1 VLQSR
6 VSTGSL
12 FDFPESESAVLRSA
26 LSGLAGDRIY
36 IGCSSWKYPGWLD
49 QIYTRSNYSIRGRF
63 SKKAFEA
70 ECLSEYAGIFP
81 TVCGDFA
88 FYQFPSESF
97 WQRLFALTPEGF
109 QFAFKVP
116 EQITCKL
123 FPSHPRYGAQG
134 GCENP
139 SFLDLYLLQ
148 EGFLRPLEPYG
159 QKLSVLI
166 FEFGSFA
173 KGVFSDVREFLELLD
188 PFLAALPRQFRYAV
202 EIRNEEFLGGEYF
215 RCLRSH
221 QVAHVFNAWARMPEL
236 KDQLAIPESITADFI
251 VSRAL
256 LRRGRPYEQ
265 AVKLFSPYTKI
276 QDPNPEVRAALRE
289 LIGRARESRR
299 AAYIYVNNR
308 LEGNAPATIMA
319 VVGESE

>member
-1 VLQSR
+1 

-12 FDFPESESAVLRSA
+12 FDFPDSESAVLRSA
-26 LSGLAGDRIY
+26 LGGLAGERIY
-36 IGCSSWKYPGWLD
+36 IGCSSWKYQGWLD
-49 QIYTRSNYSIRGRF
+49 QIYTPSNYLSRGRF
-63 SKKAFEA
+63 SKKLFEA
-70 ECLSEYAGIFP
+70 ECLREYAGIFP

-88 FYQFPSESF
+88 FYQFPSEGF

-139 SFLDLYLLQ
+139 SFLDFYLLQ
-148 EGFLRPLEPYG
+148 ESFLRPLEAYRE
-159 QKLSVLI
+159 KIAVLI
-166 FEFGSFA
+166 FEFGTFG
-173 KGVFSDVREFLELLD
+173 KGVFGDVNEFLELLE
-188 PFLAALPRQFRYAV
+188 PFLAALPRHFRYAV
-202 EIRNEEFLGGEYF
+202 EVRNEEFLDAAYF
-215 RCLRSH
+215 RCLRN
-221 QVAHVFNAWARMPEL
+221 QGVAHVLNAWARMPEL
-236 KDQLAIPESITADFI
+236 REQLAIPESITADFI

-265 AVKLFSPYTKI
+265 AVKLFSPYTRI
-276 QDPNPEVRAALRE
+276 QDPNPEVRQSLRA

-308 LEGNAPATIMA
+308 LEGNAPATILA
-319 VVGESE
+319 VVDESE

>member
-1 VLQSR
+1 VLQSC
-6 VSTGSL
+6 VSSGSL
-12 FDFPESESAVLRSA
+12 FDFPDSESAVLRSA
-26 LSGLAGDRIY
+26 LGGLAGERIY

-49 QIYTRSNYSIRGRF
+49 QIYTRSNYLSRGRF

-70 ECLSEYAGIFP
+70 ECLREYAGIFP

-88 FYQFPSESF
+88 FYQFPSEDF
-97 WQRLFALTPEGF
+97 WQRLFAQTPPGF

-139 SFLDLYLLQ
+139 SFLDFYLLQ

-159 QKLSVLI
+159 QKISVLI
-166 FEFGSFA
+166 FEFGTFA
-173 KGVFSDVREFLELLD
+173 KGVFSDTGEFLERLD

-202 EIRNEEFLGGEYF
+202 EIRNDEFLEAEYF

-289 LIGRARESRR
+289 LIERARESRR

-319 VVGESE
+319 VVGEPE